1 MDYTSLRVRAGF
13 FFSKKDINRYFSN
26 RYGVMLASIT
36 N

>member
-13 FFSKKDINRYFSN
+13 FFSKKGLNRYFSY
-26 RYGVMLASIT
+26 RYGVLLASIT